1 MKPTS
6 AEVVICPDAD
16 HLAARAADRIL
27 QAADE
32 AVRARGRFTLALSG
46 GSTPEKTYA
55 LLAQPERSGRLDWSR
70 IYLFFGDERFVPHD
84 DPRSNCHMATR
95 SLISRAPIPA
105 GRVFP
110 IPTDTSSPS
119 DSAARYARTLADFFG
134 VAADGPPPALDLV
147 LLGLGDD
154 GHTASLFPGRPA
166 LAEQKA
172 WVTAS
177 PPGVLPPP
185 VDRVTF
191 TFPAL
196 NAARAVLFLV
206 AGAGKATVAQ
216 DVLEGGAGVD
226 RAPAAGVRPVS
237 GTLTWMLDEAAAA
250 RLGRRG

>member
-6 AEVVICPDAD
+6 ANVVICPDAD
-16 HLAARAADRIL
+16 QLAARAADRII
-27 QAADE
+27 QAAGE
-32 AVRARGRFTLALSG
+32 AIRNRGRFTLALSG
-46 GSTPEKTYA
+46 GSTPEKMYA
-55 LLAQPERSGRLDWSR
+55 LLAQPERSAQLDWSR

-95 SLISRAPIPA
+95 SLLSRVPIA
-105 GRVFP
+105 ADHVFA
-110 IPTDTSSPS
+110 IPTDTASPP

-134 VAADGPPPALDLV
+134 VPPDGPPPALDLI

-154 GHTASLFPGRPA
+154 GHTASLFPGRPS
-166 LAEQKA
+166 LAEHKA

-185 VDRVTF
+185 VDRVTL

-196 NAARAVLFLV
+196 NAGRGVLFLV
-206 AGAGKATVAQ
+206 AGAGKAAVVQ
-216 DVLEGGAGVD
+216 EVLEGDPSVD
-226 RAPAAGVRPVS
+226 RAPAAWVRPTN

-250 RLGRRG
+250 RLGKR

>member
-6 AEVVICPDAD
+6 AEVVICPDAGQ
-16 HLAARAADRIL
+16 LAAQAADRIL
-27 QAADE
+27 QAAE
-32 AVRARGRFTLALSG
+32 QAIGARGRFTLVLSG
-46 GSTPEKTYA
+46 GSTPEKTYT
-55 LLAQPERSGRLDWSR
+55 LLAQPDRSARLDWSR
-70 IYLFFGDERFVPHD
+70 TYLFFGDERFVPHD

-95 SLISRAPIPA
+95 SLIGKAPIPA
-105 GRVFP
+105 GHFIP
-110 IPTDTSSPS
+110 IPTDTGSP
-119 DSAARYARTLADFFG
+119 AEGATRYAHTLADFFG
-134 VAADGPPPALDLV
+134 LAIDGPPPPFDLV

-166 LAEQKA
+166 LLEQKA

-196 NAARAVLFLV
+196 NAARAALFLV
-206 AGAGKATVAQ
+206 AGAGKAAVVQ
-216 DVLEGGAGVD
+216 EVLEGGAGVD
-226 RAPAAGVRPVS
+226 RAPAAGVRPIN

-250 RLGRRG
+250 RLAKRG